1 MANLDLKDLV
11 DFDDEDDDGAGDGA
25 DAGAADNEE
34 HDEDASESGGVARI
48 GRPRGP
54 VKNLATVYTPN
65 AIFQKL
71 KTHVSQRKAKG
82 EIVSLGRI
90 VLLAVRDN
98 REELS
103 TLWPSAPTATE
114 LAADEADDDLF
125 GDITIRKAPPKKVP
139 WQLHGA
145 KPVHVAALDRLVDD
159 WNAPSRSVLVEE
171 ALTLY
176 FASSSK
182 PAAADSGAQK
192 SSKTKAPDSGSS
204 PEDEKTS
211 ARAS

>member
-11 DFDDEDDDGAGDGA
+11 NTDFEDDDDDGVDAEAGR
-25 DAGAADNEE
+25 
-34 HDEDASESGGVARI
+34 DEGPDENTTEAGGVARI

-71 KTHVSQRKAKG
+71 KAHVSQRKAKG

-98 REELS
+98 QRELS
-103 TLWPSAPTATE
+103 MLWSPGRTAAE
-114 LAADEADDDLF
+114 LSADEADDDLF

-145 KPVHVAALDRLVDD
+145 KPVHVAALDRLVDE
-159 WNAPSRSVLVEE
+159 WSAPSRSVLVEE

-176 FASSSK
+176 FASLSKPATEGGTKKSSK
-182 PAAADSGAQK
+182 PK
-192 SSKTKAPDSGSS
+192 VRDSGSS
-204 PEDEKTS
+204 AEGDKAS